1 MASVTGDF
9 TLALKI
15 VLVDGHHHLHHL
27 ARNLFGLLVIL
38 IEVILHMTERA
49 LHSQ

>member
-1 MASVTGDF
+1 MASVTGNF
-9 TLALKI
+9 TLAPKI
-15 VLVDGHHHLHHL
+15 VLIDGHHHLHHF
-27 ARNLFGLLVIL
+27 ACDLFGLLVIL